1 MLLCFWLCSIVALIV
16 LCRVAIDLL
25 QTVAVLRLGGV
36 AAVESAIRMV
46 RPRLWLRHPATT
58 IVLDVDVVGAVER
71 VRPQSTT
78 ARILFSHAGLLD
90 QSESVKGKSLM
101 VVEHFFDRLGR
112 R

>member
-25 QTVAVLRLGGV
+25 QTDAVAVLRLGGV

-71 VRPQSTT
+71 VRP
-78 ARILFSHAGLLD
+78 
-90 QSESVKGKSLM
+90 
-101 VVEHFFDRLGR
+101 
-112 R
+112 

>member
-1 MLLCFWLCSIVALIV
+1 MV

-25 QTVAVLRLGGV
+25 QTVAVAVLRLGGV
-36 AAVESAIRMV
+36 TAVEGAVRMV

-58 IVLDVDVVGAVER
+58 IVLEVDVVGAVER
-71 VRPQSTT
+71 VWPQCTT
-78 ARILFSHAGLLD
+78 ARILFGHAGLLD